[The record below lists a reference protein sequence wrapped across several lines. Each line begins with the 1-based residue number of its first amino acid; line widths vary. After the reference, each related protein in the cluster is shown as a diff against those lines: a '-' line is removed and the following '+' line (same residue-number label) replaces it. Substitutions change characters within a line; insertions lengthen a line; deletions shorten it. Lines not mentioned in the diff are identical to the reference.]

1 MIKNLSHEMYKNT
14 KKFLKGNK
22 NIHKSFSQK
31 MFNNIA
37 KNKNK
42 RNKNILINHTEND
55 FYVPE
60 KISKFNFYFSN
71 SNSKSNIDIYN
82 KMTISNI
89 EEIQILPSRNK
100 INSMNTIASSEK
112 YSTEENLNLKNFNN
126 NNNYEFNTLP
136 IKINIKVNKKE
147 IIDNN
152 DKKEKTRRIQDN
164 LNLNKKKEK
173 TKENIYY
180 TTKSKLFQLKKSGSH
195 KKIVIK
201 NNNNKSRVLL
211 RQKPK
216 NKININNNNSTKM
229 NKEILKTFS
238 QKNFSDDFHKNN
250 THKKIN
256 EKSNININI
265 NSNSIRKRHKVGFQF
280 K

>member
-1 MIKNLSHEMYKNT
+1 M
-14 KKFLKGNK
+14 KGNK

-164 LNLNKKKEK
+164 LNLNKKKEN

-180 TTKSKLFQLKKSGSH
+180 TTKSKLFQLKKSGTL
-195 KKIVIK
+195 KKYVIK
-201 NNNNKSRVLL
+201 NNNNKNRILL
-211 RQKPK
+211 RQKQK
-216 NKININNNNSTKM
+216 NKININSNNSMKV
-229 NKEILKTFS
+229 NKEIIKTFS
-238 QKNFSDDFHKNN
+238 QKNFSDNFHKNK

-256 EKSNININI
+256 EKSNINTNI
-265 NSNSIRKRHKVGFQF
+265 NSNSIRKRHKVGFQI